1 MLSVVPSL
9 AQGLTREPM
18 ARMYHTVS
26 PLSSQITESEG
37 GKTVLLLSS
46 LSLFLVGNK
55 CNMPFYG

>member
-1 MLSVVPSL
+1 
-9 AQGLTREPM
+9 M